1 MLKTHL
7 TSSLQFT
14 DNSTKNESVLHLY
27 LKTKETI
34 MFKKSHQFLSALA
47 GITLV
52 GALVWFTPVMHG
64 DKVYQENSL
73 PVELTRSST
82 NTATAVD
89 PTETLKNLNN
99 ALANIAEKANP
110 AVVTI
115 KSKQKVQY
123 QRIDPFAQF
132 FGMPNGGRQTEERV
146 REGLG
151 SGVIVSK
158 DGYILTNNHVVDGAD
173 ELLVGLLDSETEY
186 EAKVIGTDPQTDI
199 AVLKVEGDDFPT
211 LGLGNSD
218 ELRVG
223 EIVIAVGSPLDAGLA
238 HTVTMGIVS
247 ARGRANL
254 QLAEY
259 EDFIQTDAAI
269 NPGNSGGALVN
280 LNGELIGINTAIA
293 SRSGG
298 YQGIGFSIPIN
309 MARTVM
315 EQLIKYGKVTRGYIG
330 VYMQDINSKMA
341 QALDLKS
348 SEGVIVAQ
356 VEPNSPAS
364 RAGLK
369 EGDVIKSFD
378 GKKIKNSTEL
388 KNKVAATTPGAKAKI
403 GVLRDGDNKDL
414 TIVLDEKGG
423 SGVVSES
430 TGSNSISDQLKF
442 EYSTLNSELARQYQV
457 KSGVEGVVIT
467 SIDARSSAYRNGL
480 REGDVILAV
489 NKKKVDDV
497 ASFEKEVKK
506 YKKGEAV
513 IFRIIRQNVSLYF
526 AFEF

>member
-1 MLKTHL
+1 
-7 TSSLQFT
+7 
-14 DNSTKNESVLHLY
+14 
-27 LKTKETI
+27 
-34 MFKKSHQFLSALA
+34 MFKKSHQFFSAVAGVALVSAL
-47 GITLV
+47 I
-52 GALVWFTPVMHG
+52 WFSPNFTG
-64 DKVYQENSL
+64 DKVFEDQEL
-73 PVELTRSST
+73 PIELTQTGNST
-82 NTATAVD
+82 SQID

-99 ALANIAEKANP
+99 ALAAIAEKANP

-115 KSKQKVQY
+115 KSKQKVRY

-132 FGMPNGGRQTEERV
+132 FGMPGGNRTEERV

-173 ELLVGLLDSETEY
+173 ELLIGMLDSDIEL
-186 EAKVIGTDPQTDI
+186 EAKVVGADPQTDI
-199 AVLKVEGDDFPT
+199 AVLKVESKDLPT
-211 LGLGNSD
+211 LSLGDSD
-218 ELRVG
+218 QLRVG

-309 MARTVM
+309 MARNVM

-330 VYMQDINSKMA
+330 VYMQDINPKMA
-341 QALDLKS
+341 EALDLS
-348 SEGVIVAQ
+348 SSDGVIVAQ

-364 RAGLK
+364 RAGMK
-369 EGDVIKSFD
+369 EGDIIREFD
-378 GKKIKNSTEL
+378 GKKVKNSLEL
-388 KNKVAATTPGAKAKI
+388 KNRVAAAKPGAKAKVM
-403 GVLRDGDNKDL
+403 VLRDGDSKNL
-414 TIVLDEKGG
+414 TLVLDERGG
-423 SGVVSES
+423 ENSGATS
-430 TGSNSISDQLKF
+430 TDSNSLSDQLKF
-442 EYSTLNSELARQYQV
+442 DYKTLNSELSRQYQV
-457 KSGVEGVVIT
+457 KSDVEGVVIT

-480 REGDVILAV
+480 REGDVILSV
-489 NKKKVDDV
+489 NKKKVEDV
-497 ASFEKEVKK
+497 ASFEKEIKK
-506 YKKGEAV
+506 YKEGDAV